1 MTDIPEEH
9 FRDYCK
15 VCCVE
20 GNIYLVGRYYSDRVT
35 EYNPRTNTWRNM
47 PSLQRGRVGPSVC
60 TLDNKIFVLGGN
72 GGRYGDGTICEMLD
86 LSDDDPHWRYIA
98 QMNSKHYGGGAV
110 VVERKIYVLGGDTK
124 NVEVYDVDQ
133 GRLNR
138 FHKVLALIGQ
148 TKQQGMCIYY
158 LIMENLLIYI

>member
-1 MTDIPEEH
+1 M
-9 FRDYCK
+9 
-15 VCCVE
+15 CCVE
-20 GNIYLVGRYYSDRVT
+20 GNIYLVGGDYVRVT

-47 PSLQRGRVGPSVC
+47 PSLRKLRYGHSVC
-60 TLDNKIFVLGGN
+60 TLDNKIFVLGGCHRN
-72 GGRYGDGTICEMLD
+72 TTCEMLD
-86 LSDDDPHWRYIA
+86 LNDDDPHWRYIA

-110 VVERKIYVLGGDTK
+110 VVERKMYVLGGDTK

-158 LIMENLLIYI
+158 LLMENLLIYI